1 MEKKRCKYLDCLR
14 GLAVLWVVIH
24 HISLNYGVIKYGV
37 CGEGITIFKLFSFFM
52 VPFYIISGYFFNVKN
67 VYNCM
72 LLIKQKNF

>member
-1 MEKKRCKYLDCLR
+1 MGKKRCKYLDCLR

-52 VPFYIISGYFFNVKN
+52 VPFYIISGYFFNVKKTFTI
-67 VYNCM
+67 VYC
-72 LLIKQKNF
+72 